1 MFLNRVSDFLMIFL
15 GLLVESLPFVVLG
28 VFISS
33 LIAVFVKPEFIL
45 KFKSKNVIISHIQ
58 SMFIGILLPVCEC
71 GNIPLAKRLI
81 LVGFKPSEVITFM
94 LAAPILNPLVLIST
108 LEAFNIDKNIAFIR
122 IISGGLIALLVG
134 LIFSF
139 NNKELS
145 ANNTLV
151 ANSSFS
157 FSNPV
162 NQVSNMSNPAINFVH
177 VNFFENFRN
186 EFFSVFKVLALGCVL
201 ASSFQIFIPRDWISL
216 FATEPLLSVLSMI
229 FLAFLISICSSV
241 DAFFALSLSSAFNLG
256 SIMGFLVFGP
266 MIDIKTL
273 FMLRTIYKP
282 LTLIRLV
289 VLVMLLCT
297 LLGLGVNYFYKN
309 YY

>member
-1 MFLNRVSDFLMIFL
+1 MFLNRVSDFLMIFI

-28 VFISS
+28 VLISS

-45 KFKSKNVIISHIQ
+45 KFKSKNIILSHIQ
-58 SMFIGILLPVCEC
+58 SMFIGVFLPVCEC

-81 LVGFKPSEVITFM
+81 IIGFKPSEVITFM

-108 LEAFNIDKNIAFIR
+108 LEAFNIDKNIAIIR
-122 IISGGLIALLVG
+122 IVSGGVIALLVG

-139 NNKELS
+139 NNKELAINS
-145 ANNTLV
+145 AVIDKPKFSFQATASEQTIINNT
-151 ANSSFS
+151 A
-157 FSNPV
+157 
-162 NQVSNMSNPAINFVH
+162 H

-186 EFFSVFKVLALGCVL
+186 EFFSVFKVLALGCIL
-201 ASSFQIFIPRDWISL
+201 ASAFQIFIPRDWISL
-216 FATEPLLSVLSMI
+216 FATDPLLSVLSMI

-241 DAFFALSLSSAFNLG
+241 DAFFALSLSSTFNLG
-256 SIMGFLVFGP
+256 SILSFLVFGP

-273 FMLRTIYKP
+273 FMLRSIYKP
-282 LTLIRLV
+282 FTLIRLV
-289 VLVMLLCT
+289 ILVMLFCT